1 MGLSSDIIN
10 FVHAEGRNK
19 IVFSHQPIDEL
30 LFVNVGRE
38 LSLLIN
44 DDASEENIQCSINNV
59 LSRTNRHEQI
69 GDYLAIENV
78 GILFEPELRLNLR
91 SIFDSHSKNQTLFVC
106 CDGEIVDSKFHF
118 VEATSTEIIDL
129 SGLLYYNV

>member
-19 IVFSHQPIDEL
+19 IVFCHQPIDGL
-30 LFVNVGRE
+30 SFVNVGRE

-44 DDASEENIQCSINNV
+44 DDASEENIQRSIKNV
-59 LSRTNRHEQI
+59 LSRTNRYEQI

-91 SIFDSHSKNQTLFVC
+91 SIFDGHSKNQTLFVC
-106 CDGEIVDSKFHF
+106 CDGEIVDNKFHF
-118 VEATSTEIIDL
+118 IEATSTAIIDL